1 MADIGDYKGDNKMM
15 DYKTVSLSDQVFE
28 HLEENILSGVY
39 QRGDIIT
46 EMQLCQELGVSR
58 TPIREALRRLFQ
70 EHLIEDTPKGT
81 MVLGITPR
89 DFRDMSEIRL
99 RIEELAVRGFIKNAA
114 ADDLKALNEAV
125 DFQEFYLARGDID
138 QLKALDGR
146 FHEVI
151 YAGCGSMILRD
162 TLAPLHKKIQQY
174 RRNALRTPDRA
185 AHSVREHRA
194 ILEAIQQRDADL
206 AAERMKQHIQNALER
221 GLTKE
226 EA

>member
-1 MADIGDYKGDNKMM
+1 MM

-146 FHEVI
+146 FHEII

-162 TLAPLHKKIQQY
+162 TLSPLHKKIQQY

-185 AHSVREHRA
+185 AHSVWEHRA

>member
-1 MADIGDYKGDNKMM
+1 M

-28 HLEENILSGVY
+28 HLESNILSGKY
-39 QRGDIIT
+39 QRGEIIT
-46 EMQLCQELGVSR
+46 ELQLCSELGVSR

-70 EHLIEDTPKGT
+70 EHLIEDTPRGT
-81 MVLGITPR
+81 MVLGITPK
-89 DFRDMSEIRL
+89 DFEDMSEIRL
-99 RIEELAVRGFIKNAA
+99 RIEDLAVRGFIKNSD
-114 ADDLKALNEAV
+114 ADSLKALNEAV

-146 FHEVI
+146 FHEII

-162 TLAPLHKKIQQY
+162 TLSPLHKKIQQY

-185 AHSVREHRA
+185 SHSVREHRE
-194 ILEAIQQRDADL
+194 ILQAIQAKDADL
-206 AAERMKQHIQNALER
+206 AAERIKQHIRNAMAR
-221 GLTKE
+221 GLTDGE

>member
-1 MADIGDYKGDNKMM
+1 M

-28 HLEENILSGVY
+28 HLESNILSGKY
-39 QRGDIIT
+39 QRGQIIT
-46 EMQLCQELGVSR
+46 ELQLCSELGVSR

-81 MVLGITPR
+81 MVLGITPK
-89 DFRDMSEIRL
+89 DFKDMSEIRL
-99 RIEELAVRGFIKNAA
+99 RIEELAVRGFIKH
-114 ADDLKALNEAV
+114 ADADSFKALNEAV
-125 DFQEFYLARGDID
+125 DFQEFYLERGDVD

-146 FHEVI
+146 FHEII

-162 TLAPLHKKIQQY
+162 TLSPLHKKIQQY

-185 AHSVREHRA
+185 SLSVREHRE
-194 ILEAIQQRDADL
+194 ILQAIQQRDADL
-206 AAERMKQHIQNALER
+206 AAGRMLAHIQNALRR
-221 GLTKE
+221 GLTEGE

>member
-1 MADIGDYKGDNKMM
+1 MM

-70 EHLIEDTPKGT
+70 EHLIEDTSRGT
-81 MVLGITPR
+81 MVLGITPK

-99 RIEELAVRGFIKNAA
+99 RIEDLAVRGFIKNATE
-114 ADDLKALNEAV
+114 DDLKALNEAV
-125 DFQEFYLARGDID
+125 DFQEVYLARSDID

-146 FHEVI
+146 FHEMI

-194 ILEAIQQRDADL
+194 ILEAIQQKDGDL
-206 AAERMKQHIQNALER
+206 AAERMKQHIENALER